1 MILLCILSIPLL
13 FTLAPLFVK
22 KLRALGRLNAIGHL
36 AVLVTVFYFALNI
49 NLPVKFFGFFYV
61 DALSVFFLFVI
72 SVVTFAASLF
82 SIDYISKDI
91 SGGFISEKKAK
102 FYYALFNFFSFSMLL
117 VPMVANLGMVWVG
130 IELTTLAS
138 AFLVG
143 FYNNKNSIE
152 AAWKYIIICSVGI
165 IFALLG
171 TIILYY
177 AVSCVATTK
186 TLNWHEIAPLAKSL
200 DANIV
205 KIAFL
210 FILVGYGTKA
220 GIAPMHT
227 WLPDAHSQA
236 ISPVSAMLSGVL
248 LKTAIYAILR
258 FSIITNACVGVNFT
272 SNLFILFGI
281 ISSVIACGF
290 ILVQKRIKRF
300 LAYSSIEHIGVI
312 IIGLGF
318 GGLGAYGALL
328 HIFNHAVTK
337 SFMFFGGACVVKKY
351 KKDNLNVIKGVVASM
366 PFCGVMLVMGMFAIS
381 GMPPFSIFFS
391 ELFILIS
398 GFSQGRYLVC
408 GLFLALLA
416 VIFGAIVYH
425 LSRILF
431 GKKPEELKAGTE
443 ALSTKLSFL
452 FLLIFMCLVGIKVP
466 VFLNK
471 IILAALEILKG
482 INHGL

>member
-1 MILLCILSIPLL
+1 MTILCILGIPVL
-13 FTLAPLFVK
+13 FASFSFLAK
-22 KLRALGRLNAIGHL
+22 DIKALGRFNALEHFTLL
-36 AVLVTVFYFALNI
+36 AVVFYLALTSE
-49 NLPVKFFGFFYV
+49 LPLSLFNFFYI
-61 DALSVFFLFVI
+61 DALSVFFIFVI

-82 SIDYISKDI
+82 SIDYIGNDV
-91 SGGFISEKKAK
+91 SGGFISEKKARL
-102 FYYALFNFFSFSMLL
+102 YYALFNFFSFSMLL
-117 VPMVANLGMVWVG
+117 VPMVSNLGMVWVG

-138 AFLVG
+138 TFLVG
-143 FYNNKNSIE
+143 FYNNKTSIE

-177 AVSCVATTK
+177 AVSCTGAAK
-186 TLNWHEIAPLAKSL
+186 TLNWQEIVPLAKKL

-258 FSIITNACVGVNFT
+258 FGVITNTCVGVNFT
-272 SNLFILFGI
+272 SNLFILFGM
-281 ISSVIACGF
+281 ISLVISCGF
-290 ILVQKRIKRF
+290 LLVQKRIKRF
-300 LAYSSIEHIGVI
+300 LAYSSIEHIGI
-312 IIGLGF
+312 IVTGLGF
-318 GGLGAYGALL
+318 GGLGIYGALL
-328 HIFNHAVTK
+328 HVFNHAVTK
-337 SFMFFGGACVVKKY
+337 SFMFFGAARVVKKY
-351 KKDNLNVIKGVVASM
+351 KKDNFNVIKGVLSAM
-366 PFCGVMLVMGMFAIS
+366 PFCGVMLTLGMFAIS

-398 GFSQGRYLVC
+398 GFSQGRFLVC

-416 VIFGAIVYH
+416 ITFGAIIYH

-431 GKKPEELKAGTE
+431 GKKPEDLKPGNE
-443 ALSTKLSFL
+443 ALSTKLAFL
-452 FLLIFMCLVGIKVP
+452 FLLIFMCVAGIKAP

-471 IILAALEILKG
+471 IILAALEVLKVS
-482 INHGL
+482 

>member
-1 MILLCILSIPLL
+1 MIILYILTIPLL
-13 FTLAPLFVK
+13 LASISFFVK
-22 KLRALGRLNAIGHL
+22 GLKAISRLNAIGHL
-36 AVLVTVFYFALNI
+36 IVMAVTFYFALTCK
-49 NLPVKFFGFFYV
+49 LPFSLFNFFYI
-61 DALSVFFLFVI
+61 DALSLFFLFVI
-72 SVVTFAASLF
+72 TVVTFAASLF
-82 SIDYISKDI
+82 SIDYINTDVSSGIISKN
-91 SGGFISEKKAK
+91 KARL
-102 FYYALFNFFSFSMLL
+102 YYALFNFFSFSMLM
-117 VPMVANLGMVWVG
+117 VPIVANLGMVWVG

-138 AFLVG
+138 TFLVG
-143 FYNNKNSIE
+143 FYNNKTSIE

-171 TIILYY
+171 TIIFYY
-177 AVSCVATTK
+177 AVSSVSTAK
-186 TLNWHEIAPLAKSL
+186 TLNWHEIMPLSKSL
-200 DANIV
+200 DINIV

-220 GIAPMHT
+220 GLAPMHT

-281 ISSVIACGF
+281 ISLIISCGF

-312 IIGLGF
+312 VTGLGF
-318 GGLGAYGALL
+318 GGLGAYGALF

-337 SFMFFGGACVVKKY
+337 SFMFFGAARVVKKY
-351 KKDNLNVIKGVVASM
+351 KKDNLNVIKGVVAAM
-366 PFCGVMLVMGMFAIS
+366 PFCGIMLVLGMFAIS

-398 GFSQGRYLVC
+398 GFSQGRYFIS

-416 VIFGAIVYH
+416 MTFGAIIYH

-431 GKKPEELKAGTE
+431 GKKPEDLKTSGE
-443 ALSTKLSFL
+443 ALSTKLAFL
-452 FLLIFMCLVGIKVP
+452 FLLIFMCLIGIKMP
-466 VFLNK
+466 VFLDK

-482 INHGL
+482 V

>member
-1 MILLCILSIPLL
+1 
-13 FTLAPLFVK
+13 
-22 KLRALGRLNAIGHL
+22 
-36 AVLVTVFYFALNI
+36 
-49 NLPVKFFGFFYV
+49 
-61 DALSVFFLFVI
+61 
-72 SVVTFAASLF
+72 
-82 SIDYISKDI
+82 
-91 SGGFISEKKAK
+91 
-102 FYYALFNFFSFSMLL
+102 
-117 VPMVANLGMVWVG
+117 
-130 IELTTLAS
+130 
-138 AFLVG
+138 
-143 FYNNKNSIE
+143 
-152 AAWKYIIICSVGI
+152 
-165 IFALLG
+165 
-171 TIILYY
+171 
-177 AVSCVATTK
+177 
-186 TLNWHEIAPLAKSL
+186 
-200 DANIV
+200 
-205 KIAFL
+205 
-210 FILVGYGTKA
+210 
-220 GIAPMHT
+220 MHT

-258 FSIITNACVGVNFT
+258 FSIITNACVGVDFT

-281 ISSVIACGF
+281 ISLIISCGF

-312 IIGLGF
+312 VTGLGF

-337 SFMFFGGACVVKKY
+337 SFMFFGAARVVKKY
-351 KKDNLNVIKGVVASM
+351 KKDNLNVIKGVLSAM
-366 PFCGVMLVMGMFAIS
+366 PFCGVMLVLGMFAIS

-398 GFSQGRYLVC
+398 GFSQGRYFIS

-431 GKKPEELKAGTE
+431 GKKPESLKPGSE

-482 INHGL
+482 VSHGL